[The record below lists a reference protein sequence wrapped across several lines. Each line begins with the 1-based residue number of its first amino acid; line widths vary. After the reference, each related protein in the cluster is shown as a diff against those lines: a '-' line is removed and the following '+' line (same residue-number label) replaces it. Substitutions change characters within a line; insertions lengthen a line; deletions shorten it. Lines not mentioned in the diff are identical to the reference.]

1 MNEPDDG
8 GRAAMRAFGVAA
20 VALAGLLF
28 SLTPAATSLDDALLD
43 REWRLLRQFAP
54 RAAPDDIIVVG
65 RAVRRELSQQPP
77 LAIEQRVVEP
87 GRRGREREQE
97 PGERDGRHA
106 ERAHCRATAVVGLVH
121 GRILTRH
128 AAGARLTPSPERSR
142 KPMSGESPG
151 AAQLKSISDPFV
163 RELAALGRLRSYPKN
178 TVFIT
183 EGDSSDSVFVILA
196 GRVKVFLSDTE
207 GHEMILDTQGPGEY
221 VGEMALDGKPRSASV
236 MTLEPSTFSVV
247 ARDPIKEAI
256 RRNPD
261 FALDMI
267 SKIIDRARLATN
279 SVKDLALLD
288 VYGRVARLLLNLAVE
303 HDGRL
308 QIPEKLT
315 QQEIAERVGASR
327 DMVSRIFRDL
337 TAGGYIKVEN
347 RIITITKK
355 PPARW

>member
-1 MNEPDDG
+1 
-8 GRAAMRAFGVAA
+8 
-20 VALAGLLF
+20 
-28 SLTPAATSLDDALLD
+28 
-43 REWRLLRQFAP
+43 
-54 RAAPDDIIVVG
+54 
-65 RAVRRELSQQPP
+65 
-77 LAIEQRVVEP
+77 
-87 GRRGREREQE
+87 
-97 PGERDGRHA
+97 
-106 ERAHCRATAVVGLVH
+106 
-121 GRILTRH
+121 
-128 AAGARLTPSPERSR
+128 
-142 KPMSGESPG
+142 MSGESPTT
-151 AAQLKSISDPFV
+151 AQLKAIADPFV

-183 EGDSSDSVFVILA
+183 EGDSSDSVFVVLS

-236 MTLEPSTFSVV
+236 MTLEPTAFSVV
-247 ARDPIKEAI
+247 ARDPIREAI
-256 RRNPD
+256 RADPD
-261 FALDMI
+261 FALEMI

-288 VYGRVARLLLNLAVE
+288 VYGRVARLLLNMAVE
-303 HDGRL
+303 HDGKL
-308 QIPEKLT
+308 AIPEKLT